1 MAYTYSEPELISN
14 LTNGLKPVR
23 ISSLVPNNLLFKFFH
38 GELEVS
44 PSNVISFDECQ
55 LLIPKRHIIT
65 IDNMSKIKPL
75 IIKGFRTTTPE
86 ITPYLMNGKEF
97 PIKLGP
103 LSSLEI

>member
-1 MAYTYSEPELISN
+1 MTYTYADPEHISN

-23 ISSLVPNNLLFKFFH
+23 ISSLVPNNQLFKFFH

-44 PSNVISFDECQ
+44 PSHIISFDECQ
-55 LLIPKRHIIT
+55 LLIPKRHIIS
-65 IDNMSKIKPL
+65 IDNLSKIKPL
-75 IIKGFRTTTPE
+75 IIKGFRTSTPE
-86 ITPYLMNGKEF
+86 ITPYLVNGREF